1 MLFVNLFVGWAW
13 YMALEKPLI
22 IHDNKLCERLEQK
35 LNHTDYQLLNGG
47 SNFKYNQFF
56 KEVFSSVINNLAKFN
71 LNKKKIILLKT
82 MICHLYDLSYW

>member
-1 MLFVNLFVGWAW
+1 MISLLKADFMLFVNLFVGWAW

-47 SNFKYNQFF
+47 SSLNYNQFF
-56 KEVFSSVINNLAKFN
+56 KDIFTSVINNFAKLN
-71 LNKKKIILLKT
+71 LTLKRFYLQDCIL
-82 MICHLYDLSYW
+82 